1 MTALAQA
8 LDNHLHRP
16 WSDAFRPRR
25 IVATHKAWL
34 SPDLVVDIDTPAVNV
49 PPYEPHAVVC
59 WWEGGKAVVHTST
72 QAIFGTRA
80 MISHAFRM
88 PESDIRVISR
98 FLGGGFGCKGQ
109 LWWPWM
115 FWAMLASRKTGHPVR
130 LELTR
135 AQLFTLVGR
144 RQETVQDLGLG
155 FSADGR
161 LTGIEHHVLAQT
173 STHAEYSDSTAVYSA
188 LPVCLPQCR
197 DHAVSFVPTSR
208 NPRCAPGALGTL
220 GARIAFDKRPN
231 SWGSIQ
237 STCVRNC
244 RRSGIGSPLEQQ
256 QPA

>member
-1 MTALAQA
+1 M
-8 LDNHLHRP
+8 
-16 WSDAFRPRR
+16 
-25 IVATHKAWL
+25 
-34 SPDLVVDIDTPAVNV
+34 
-49 PPYEPHAVVC
+49 
-59 WWEGGKAVVHTST
+59 VHTST

-173 STHAEYSDSTAVYSA
+173 STHAEYSGLHRGLFA
-188 LPVCLPQCR
+188 LPVCLPQCH
-197 DHAVSFVPTSR
+197 DHAPSHSYQRAATRPDAR
-208 NPRCAPGALGTL
+208 ARHGAGNVC
-220 GARIAFDKRPN
+220 ARIRL
-231 SWGSIQ
+231 
-237 STCVRNC
+237 R
-244 RRSGIGSPLEQQ
+244 
-256 QPA
+256 